1 MRKSPRPPDLV
12 VRQRQRLWPLNTTRI
27 QRWARSALP
36 QCLAAARPG
45 APLLSLACV
54 EVSLLSNRAIARV
67 HAEFFA
73 DPSPTD
79 VITFDHG
86 EILVGAGIVSH
97 QAETFGHT
105 PTAEAALCVIH
116 GLLHLAGWQDE
127 RPQDASAMRKKQA
140 MIFDQAGKTLSSPAA
155 ISAGGAR

>member
-1 MRKSPRPPDLV
+1 MRKSPPSPDLV
-12 VRQRQRLWPLNTTRI
+12 VRQHQRLWPLNTPRI
-27 QRWARSALP
+27 QGWARSALP
-36 QCLAAARPG
+36 QCLAAARPN

-86 EILVGAGIVSH
+86 EILIGAGIVSL

-105 PTAEAALCVIH
+105 PTEEAALCVIH
-116 GLLHLAGWQDE
+116 GLLHLAGWQDK
-127 RPQDASAMRKKQA
+127 RPRDASAMRKKQA
-140 MIFDQAGKTLSSPAA
+140 MIFDRAEKALA
-155 ISAGGAR
+155 AGGAR